1 MLFSTVALSVILS
14 FLVTERTGLLTG
26 GMVSAGYLAFY
37 FSEPMRI
44 LSTFLLSALIAL
56 ILRLSREFLILYG
69 RRRFMLSILLS
80 ILFVYALEKAYF
92 IMSPLSLDLRVIGY
106 IIPGLIANDMEK
118 QGIIRTSLA
127 LIIVTALVKL
137 LDILGGLLANI
148 GL

>member
-14 FLVTERTGLLTG
+14 FLVTELTGLLTG

-69 RRRFMLSILLS
+69 RRRFTLSILLS
-80 ILFVYALEKAYF
+80 ILFVYALEKTYF
-92 IMSPLSLDLRVIGY
+92 ILSPLSLDLRVIGY

-137 LDILGGLLANI
+137 LSILGGLL
-148 GL
+148 

>member
-14 FLVTERTGLLTG
+14 FLVTELTGLLTG

-37 FSEPMRI
+37 LSEPMRI

-118 QGIIRTSLA
+118 QGILRTSLA

-137 LDILGGLLANI
+137 LSILGGLL
-148 GL
+148 

>member
-14 FLVTERTGLLTG
+14 FLVTELTGLLTG

-44 LSTFLLSALIAL
+44 LSTYLLSALIAL

-137 LDILGGLLANI
+137 LSILGELL
-148 GL
+148 

>member
-14 FLVTERTGLLTG
+14 FLVTELTGLLTG

-44 LSTFLLSALIAL
+44 LSTILLSTLIAL
-56 ILRLSREFLILYG
+56 ILRLSREFLILYV

-118 QGIIRTSLA
+118 QGILRTSLA

-137 LDILGGLLANI
+137 LSILGGLL
-148 GL
+148 

>member
-14 FLVTERTGLLTG
+14 FLVTELTGLLTG

-92 IMSPLSLDLRVIGY
+92 IMSPLSLDLRVIGF

-137 LDILGGLLANI
+137 LSILGGLL
-148 GL
+148 

>member
-14 FLVTERTGLLTG
+14 FLVTELTGLLTG

-44 LSTFLLSALIAL
+44 LSTYLLSALIAL

-127 LIIVTALVKL
+127 FIIVTALVKL
-137 LDILGGLLANI
+137 LSILGGLL
-148 GL
+148 

>member
-14 FLVTERTGLLTG
+14 FLVTELTGLLTG

-118 QGIIRTSLA
+118 QGIIKTSLA

-137 LDILGGLLANI
+137 LSILGGLL
-148 GL
+148 

>member
-14 FLVTERTGLLTG
+14 FLVTELTGLLTG

-80 ILFVYALEKAYF
+80 ILFVYALEKTYF

-137 LDILGGLLANI
+137 LSILGGLL
-148 GL
+148 

>member
-14 FLVTERTGLLTG
+14 FLVTELTGLLTG

-92 IMSPLSLDLRVIGY
+92 ITSPLSMDLRVIGY

-118 QGIIRTSLA
+118 QGILRTSLA

-137 LDILGGLLANI
+137 LSILGGLL
-148 GL
+148 

>member
-14 FLVTERTGLLTG
+14 FLVTELTGLLTG

-92 IMSPLSLDLRVIGY
+92 ILSPLSLDLRVIGY

-127 LIIVTALVKL
+127 LIIVIALVKL
-137 LDILGGLLANI
+137 LSILGGPL
-148 GL
+148 

>member
-14 FLVTERTGLLTG
+14 FLVTELTGLLTG

-44 LSTFLLSALIAL
+44 LSTYLLSALIAL

-69 RRRFMLSILLS
+69 RRRFMISILLS

-127 LIIVTALVKL
+127 LIIVIALVKL
-137 LDILGGLLANI
+137 LSILGGLL
-148 GL
+148 

>member
-14 FLVTERTGLLTG
+14 FLVTELTGLLTG

-44 LSTFLLSALIAL
+44 LSTFLLSALIA
-56 ILRLSREFLILYG
+56 INLRLSREFLILYG

-92 IMSPLSLDLRVIGY
+92 ILSPLSLDLRVIGY

-137 LDILGGLLANI
+137 LSILGGLL
-148 GL
+148 

>member
-14 FLVTERTGLLTG
+14 FLVTELTGLLTG

-106 IIPGLIANDMEK
+106 IIPGLIDNDMEK

-137 LDILGGLLANI
+137 LSILGGLL
-148 GL
+148 

>member
-1 MLFSTVALSVILS
+1 MLYSTVALSVILS
-14 FLVTERTGLLTG
+14 FITTELTGILTG
-26 GMVSAGYLAFY
+26 GMISAGYLAY
-37 FSEPMRI
+37 WLNEPMRVV
-44 LSTFLLSALIAL
+44 STLLMSILIAL
-56 ILRLSREFLILYG
+56 ILRLSRNFLILYG

-127 LIIVTALVKL
+127 LIIVIALVKL
-137 LDILGGLLANI
+137 LSILGGLL
-148 GL
+148 

>member
-14 FLVTERTGLLTG
+14 FLVTELTGLLTG

-44 LSTFLLSALIAL
+44 LSTYLLSALIAL

-80 ILFVYALEKAYF
+80 ILFVYALEKTYF
-92 IMSPLSLDLRVIGY
+92 ILSPLSLDLRVIGY

-137 LDILGGLLANI
+137 LSILGGLL
-148 GL
+148 

>member
-14 FLVTERTGLLTG
+14 FLVTELTGLLTG

-69 RRRFMLSILLS
+69 RRRFMFSILLS

-92 IMSPLSLDLRVIGY
+92 ILSPLSLDLRVIGY

-137 LDILGGLLANI
+137 LSILGGLL
-148 GL
+148 

>member
-14 FLVTERTGLLTG
+14 FLVTELTGLLTG

-80 ILFVYALEKAYF
+80 ILFVYALKKTYF
-92 IMSPLSLDLRVIGY
+92 ILSPLSLDLRVIGY

-118 QGIIRTSLA
+118 RGIIRTSLA

-137 LDILGGLLANI
+137 LSILGGLL
-148 GL
+148 

>member
-14 FLVTERTGLLTG
+14 FLVTELTGLLTG

-69 RRRFMLSILLS
+69 RLRFMLSILLS

-137 LDILGGLLANI
+137 RSILGGLL
-148 GL
+148 

>member
-14 FLVTERTGLLTG
+14 FLVTELTGLLTG

-92 IMSPLSLDLRVIGY
+92 MLSPLSLDLSVIGY

-127 LIIVTALVKL
+127 LIIVIALVKL
-137 LDILGGLLANI
+137 FSILGGLL
-148 GL
+148 

>member
-14 FLVTERTGLLTG
+14 FLVTELTGLLTG

-44 LSTFLLSALIAL
+44 LSTILLSTLIAL

-92 IMSPLSLDLRVIGY
+92 IMSPLYMDLRVIGY

-137 LDILGGLLANI
+137 LSILGGLL
-148 GL
+148 

>member
-14 FLVTERTGLLTG
+14 FLVTELTGLLTG

-44 LSTFLLSALIAL
+44 LSTFLLSTLIAL

-92 IMSPLSLDLRVIGY
+92 ILSPLSLDLRVIGY

-137 LDILGGLLANI
+137 LSILGGLL
-148 GL
+148 

>member
-1 MLFSTVALSVILS
+1 MLFSTIALSVILS
-14 FLVTERTGLLTG
+14 FLVTELTGLLTG

-80 ILFVYALEKAYF
+80 ILFVYALEKTYF
-92 IMSPLSLDLRVIGY
+92 ILSPLSLDLRVIGY

-137 LDILGGLLANI
+137 LSILGGLL
-148 GL
+148 

>member
-14 FLVTERTGLLTG
+14 FLVTELTGLLTG

-44 LSTFLLSALIAL
+44 LSTLLLSTLIAL

-92 IMSPLSLDLRVIGY
+92 ILSPLSLDLRVIGY

-127 LIIVTALVKL
+127 LIIVIALVKL
-137 LDILGGLLANI
+137 LSILGGLL
-148 GL
+148 

>member
-14 FLVTERTGLLTG
+14 FLVTELTGLLTG

-69 RRRFMLSILLS
+69 RRRFTLSILLS

-137 LDILGGLLANI
+137 LSILGGLL
-148 GL
+148 

>member
-14 FLVTERTGLLTG
+14 FLVTELTGLLTG

-92 IMSPLSLDLRVIGY
+92 SLSPLSLDLRVIGY

-137 LDILGGLLANI
+137 LSILGGLL
-148 GL
+148 